1 MLSMKNLRSV
11 DLNLLTVFEAIMVYG
26 SLSSAAEKLGMTQS
40 AVSQALARLRL
51 TLRDEVFVRSGN
63 GMHPSNHAVQ
73 IYPEIRKALSSIRIA
88 IESKQIFDPD
98 SSERTFK
105 LAMGDYGEHLLLPEL
120 LRTLEKCKGG
130 LSLQNY
136 PNTDPKVLTQLEQGQ
151 LDLFFDARLPVNA
164 SIQSC
169 KLLSEDLVV
178 ICSANHPR
186 LSKSVT
192 VNQFLSE
199 GHVVLSVGDS
209 SHTLLERMPGIPFT
223 ERRRVAARVN
233 QYVAIPRLVAATDA
247 IATLPM
253 RMADYFM
260 EREDIRTLS
269 FPYPDACFDVFM
281 AWHCSLNND
290 AAHRWL
296 RESIISLAEGL

>member
-120 LRTLEKCKGG
+120 LRTLEKI
-130 LSLQNY
+130 
-136 PNTDPKVLTQLEQGQ
+136 QGW
-151 LDLFFDARLPVNA
+151 PIVT
-164 SIQSC
+164 
-169 KLLSEDLVV
+169 KLSE
-178 ICSANHPR
+178 
-186 LSKSVT
+186 
-192 VNQFLSE
+192 
-199 GHVVLSVGDS
+199 
-209 SHTLLERMPGIPFT
+209 
-223 ERRRVAARVN
+223 
-233 QYVAIPRLVAATDA
+233 Y
-247 IATLPM
+247 
-253 RMADYFM
+253 
-260 EREDIRTLS
+260 
-269 FPYPDACFDVFM
+269 
-281 AWHCSLNND
+281 
-290 AAHRWL
+290 
-296 RESIISLAEGL
+296 